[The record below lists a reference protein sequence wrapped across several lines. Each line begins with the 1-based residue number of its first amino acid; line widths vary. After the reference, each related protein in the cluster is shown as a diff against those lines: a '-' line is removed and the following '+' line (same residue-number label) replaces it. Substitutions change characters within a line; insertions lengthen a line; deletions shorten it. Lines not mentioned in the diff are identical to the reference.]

1 MTAQTTTASQ
11 RSAADLNASS
21 DLASDTPLLLAT
33 GCYSRTG
40 TGRGVGVEI
49 LALTGTSCERRGTLE
64 AVDPSFVLW
73 SHDARVLLAV
83 TETSPSHLLAIAVD
97 PSGGEL
103 QLIGDLDLVGS
114 GACHLEHGLIP
125 GTVLVAH
132 YGSGAVETVRLGADG
147 APVETVDHRP
157 QVSSASTKGVA
168 EAGDADADAD
178 AATRQA
184 HPHQI
189 VHVRRPDGT
198 RLLAVPDLGLDRI
211 DLFRQDPRG
220 VPIPAGRLN
229 LPVGSG
235 PRHLVQVPGSGELLV
250 ACELNGTIAL
260 FHPTDAEPGWEL
272 TEQVPGGAPADGQD
286 APSHIALGPE
296 PGTMLMARRGP
307 DTLVRCP
314 YEPLTQHGSR
324 IRVLEE
330 AAVGAHPRHFTV
342 CGDLVLVAAQEADAL
357 TALHCDADGLRT
369 AGAPFP
375 SASVTCIAPR
385 PARGAGD
392 RA

>member
-1 MTAQTTTASQ
+1 MTAQTTSASQ
-11 RSAADLNASS
+11 HSTADLNASS

-40 TGRGVGVEI
+40 TGRGIGVEM
-49 LALTGTSCERRGTLE
+49 LALTGTSCERRGTFE
-64 AVDPSFVLW
+64 AADPSFVLW

-147 APVETVDHRP
+147 APVETIDHRP
-157 QVSSASTKGVA
+157 QVSSASANGMA
-168 EAGDADADAD
+168 EAGGADAD

-189 VHVRRPDGT
+189 VRVRRTDGT

-211 DLFRQDPRG
+211 DLFQQDPRG
-220 VPIPAGRLN
+220 VPIPEGHLN

-235 PRHLVQVPGSGELLV
+235 PRHLVQMPGSGELLV

-260 FHPTDAEPGWEL
+260 LCPTAAEPGWEL
-272 TEQVPGGAPADGQD
+272 TEQVPGGALADGQD
-286 APSHIALGPE
+286 APSHIALGAE

-307 DTLVRCP
+307 DTLARCA

-342 CGDLVLVAAQEADAL
+342 LRDLVLVAAQEADTL
-357 TALHCDADGLRT
+357 TVLRCETDGLHS

-385 PARGAGD
+385 PARDAGG
-392 RA
+392 RG